1 MRVIFFYFS
10 DQMNN
15 LVEAQTKHL
24 GIVLPWYQVT
34 QETLQEAIAT
44 VLEDDSYLESVTRL
58 QELILDA
65 PLHPLD
71 NTVWWLEYLLR

>member
-1 MRVIFFYFS
+1 
-10 DQMNN
+10 MNN
-15 LVEAQTKHL
+15 LAEAKTKHL
-24 GIVLPWYQVT
+24 GIILPWYQVT
-34 QETLQEAIAT
+34 QETLQEAITT
-44 VLEDDSYLESVTRL
+44 VLEDASYLESVTRL